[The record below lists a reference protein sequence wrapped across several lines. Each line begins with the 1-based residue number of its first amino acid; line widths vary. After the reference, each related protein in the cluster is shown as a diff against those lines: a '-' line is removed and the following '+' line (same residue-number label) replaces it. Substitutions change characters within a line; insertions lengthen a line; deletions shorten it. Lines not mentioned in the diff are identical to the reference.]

1 MLNLKKIISS
11 IADVGQKLFK
21 KSNIKKND
29 LESILLLCDDLLSN
43 KGAVFGITVAR
54 DITSLYQELSSEN
67 KLNFFKKLNE
77 KYKPS
82 HTKVGEAISLYLKSQ
97 NEKNLSLLFKVAEGK
112 RRELFRRMNMAP
124 NGTAIIVA
132 LREDLIRILKDN
144 KELSELDNDLRHL
157 FRAWFNPGFLKLA
170 KITWDTK
177 AAVLEKITWDTKAA
191 VLEKIIKYERVH
203 QMKDMNELKRRLGE
217 DRRFFSYFHPALED
231 EPIIFVQV
239 ALTKGL
245 GKSIQELMKPSSGD
259 IKNYDTAT
267 FYSISNCQDGLS
279 RVTLGNFLIK
289 RVVYEIQEELSHIK
303 NFGTLS
309 PIPGF
314 VSWFSYLDES
324 KIKNIIRNISDQ
336 NLDFL
341 RSKDLKIGDSRI
353 IKNKDAIIKL
363 VAHYLINEKN
373 QKGLPLN
380 DVSRFHLG
388 NGAIVE
394 DIAVNANIS
403 ETGFKRSYGIM
414 VNYLYELKNIEK
426 NHEDYMNSNKVI
438 VSDKIKKYL

>member
-1 MLNLKKIISS
+1 MLNLKQIISS
-11 IADVGQKLFK
+11 IADAGQKLFSIK
-21 KSNIKKND
+21 NIKKDD
-29 LESILLLCDDLLSN
+29 LESIISLCDDLISH
-43 KGAVFGITVAR
+43 KGAAFGITVAR
-54 DITSLYQELSSEN
+54 DITELYQSLSPEN
-67 KLNFFKKLNE
+67 KLLFFKQINE

-82 HTKVGEAISLYLKSQ
+82 FKKVNEAIENYTKSQ
-97 NEKNLSLLFKVAEGK
+97 NERTLSDLFKVSEGN

-132 LREDLIRILKDN
+132 LREDLLKILKSN

-157 FRAWFNPGFLKLA
+157 FRAWFNPGFLKL
-170 KITWDTK
+170 T
-177 AAVLEKITWDTKAA
+177 KITWDTKAA

-203 QMKDMNELKRRLGE
+203 QIKDMNELKRRLGE

-245 GKSIQELMKPSSGD
+245 GKSIQELMKPSSND
-259 IKNYDTAT
+259 QKDYDTAT
-267 FYSISNCQDGLS
+267 FYSISNCQEGLS

-289 RVVYEIQEELSHIK
+289 RVVYEIQEELPHIK

-314 VSWFSYLDES
+314 ADWFSYLEES
-324 KIKNIIRNISDQ
+324 KIKNILGDLTNQ
-336 NLDFL
+336 NVSFL
-341 RSKDLKIGDSRI
+341 KSKDMKIGDNRI
-353 IKNKDAIIKL
+353 VENKEAIIKL
-363 VAHYLINEKN
+363 VAHYIINEKN
-373 QKGLPLN
+373 KKGLPIN

-394 DIAVNANIS
+394 DIVVNANVS
-403 ETGFKRSYGIM
+403 ETGFKRSYGVM

-426 NHEDYMNSNKVI
+426 NHEDYMNNNKVI

>member
-1 MLNLKKIISS
+1 MLNLKRIISS

-54 DITSLYQELSSEN
+54 DITNLYQELSNEN

-112 RRELFRRMNMAP
+112 RRELFRRINMAP
-124 NGTAIIVA
+124 NGTSIIVS
-132 LREDLIRILKDN
+132 LREDLLKFLDVAQD
-144 KELSELDNDLRHL
+144 LVPLDNDLKHL
-157 FRAWFNPGFLKLA
+157 FKAWFNPGFLKLK

-177 AAVLEKITWDTKAA
+177 AAVLEKIM
-191 VLEKIIKYERVH
+191 KYERVH
-203 QMKDMNELKRRLGE
+203 HIKDLNELKRRLGE

-239 ALTKGL
+239 ALTKSL
-245 GKSIQELMKPSSGD
+245 GKSIQEIMKPLINGD
-259 IKNYDTAT
+259 QKNDTAT
-267 FYSISNCQDGLS
+267 FYSISNCHEGLS

-289 RVVYEIQEELSHIK
+289 RVIYEIQEELPHIK

-314 VSWFSYLDES
+314 AQWFSYLEEN
-324 KIKNIIRNISDQ
+324 KLKTIMGNFKND
-336 NLDFL
+336 LAFL
-341 RSKDLKIGDSRI
+341 KSSDLKIGDTRI
-353 IKNKDAIIKL
+353 IENKEELTKL

-373 QKGLPLN
+373 QKGLPIN
-380 DVSRFHLG
+380 DVTRFHLG
-388 NGAIVE
+388 NGAIIE
-394 DIAVNANIS
+394 DIAINANVS
-403 ETGFKRSYGIM
+403 DTGFKRSFGIM
-414 VNYLYELKNIEK
+414 VNYLYELESIEK
-426 NHEDYMNSNKVI
+426 NHEDYMTNNKVVLSNKL
-438 VSDKIKKYL
+438 KKYL

>member
-1 MLNLKKIISS
+1 MLNLKRIISS

-21 KSNIKKND
+21 KSNIKKDD

-54 DITSLYQELSSEN
+54 DITNLYQELSNEN

-124 NGTAIIVA
+124 NGTSIIVS
-132 LREDLIRILKDN
+132 LREDLLKFLGVAQD
-144 KELSELDNDLRHL
+144 LVPLDNDLKHL
-157 FRAWFNPGFLKLA
+157 FKAWFNPGFLKLK

-177 AAVLEKITWDTKAA
+177 AAVLEKIM
-191 VLEKIIKYERVH
+191 KYERVH
-203 QMKDMNELKRRLGE
+203 HIKDLNELKRRLGE

-239 ALTKGL
+239 ALTKSL
-245 GKSIQELMKPSSGD
+245 GKSIQEIMKPLINGD
-259 IKNYDTAT
+259 QKNDTAT
-267 FYSISNCQDGLS
+267 FYSISNCHEGLS

-289 RVVYEIQEELSHIK
+289 RVIYEIQEELPHIK

-314 VSWFSYLDES
+314 AQWFSYLEEN
-324 KIKNIIRNISDQ
+324 KLKTIMGNFKND
-336 NLDFL
+336 LAFL
-341 RSKDLKIGDSRI
+341 KSSDLKIGDTRI
-353 IKNKDAIIKL
+353 IENKEELTKL

-373 QKGLPLN
+373 QKGLPIN
-380 DVSRFHLG
+380 DVTRFHLG
-388 NGAIVE
+388 NGAIIE
-394 DIAVNANIS
+394 DIAINANVS
-403 ETGFKRSYGIM
+403 DTGFKRSFGIM
-414 VNYLYELKNIEK
+414 VNYLYELESIEK
-426 NHEDYMNSNKVI
+426 NHEDYMTNNKVVFSNKL
-438 VSDKIKKYL
+438 KKYL

>member
-1 MLNLKKIISS
+1 MFNLKQIISS
-11 IADVGQKLFK
+11 IADVGQKLFSIK
-21 KSNIKKND
+21 NIKKND
-29 LESILLLCDDLLSN
+29 LESIVSLCDDLISH
-43 KGAVFGITVAR
+43 KGAAFGITVAR
-54 DITSLYQELSSEN
+54 DVTELYESLSLEN
-67 KLNFFKKLNE
+67 KLLFFKKINE

-82 HTKVGEAISLYLKSQ
+82 FKKVNEAIEDYTKSQ
-97 NEKNLSLLFKVAEGK
+97 NEKTLSDLFKVSEGN

-132 LREDLIRILKDN
+132 LREDLLKILKSN
-144 KELSELDNDLRHL
+144 KELSALDNDLRHL
-157 FRAWFNPGFLKLA
+157 FRAWFNPGFLKL
-170 KITWDTK
+170 T
-177 AAVLEKITWDTKAA
+177 KITWDTKAA

-203 QMKDMNELKRRLGE
+203 QIKDMSELKRRLGE

-245 GKSIQELMKPSSGD
+245 GKSIQELMKPSNND
-259 IKNYDTAT
+259 QKEYDTAT
-267 FYSISNCQDGLS
+267 FYSISNCQEGLS

-289 RVVYEIQEELSHIK
+289 RVVYEIQEELPHIK

-314 VSWFSYLDES
+314 VDWFSYLEES
-324 KIKNIIRNISDQ
+324 KIKNILGNLINQ
-336 NLDFL
+336 NVSFL
-341 RSKDLKIGDSRI
+341 KAKDIKVGDNRI
-353 IKNKDAIIKL
+353 VENKEAIIKL
-363 VAHYLINEKN
+363 VAHYIINEKN
-373 QKGLPLN
+373 QKGLPIN

-394 DIAVNANIS
+394 DIVINANIT
-403 ETGFKRSYGIM
+403 ETGFNRSYGIM

-426 NHEDYMNSNKVI
+426 NHEDYMNNNKVI

>member
-1 MLNLKKIISS
+1 MLNLKRIISS

-21 KSNIKKND
+21 KSNIKKDD

-54 DITSLYQELSSEN
+54 DITNLYQELSNEN

-124 NGTAIIVA
+124 NGTSIIVS
-132 LREDLIRILKDN
+132 LREDLLKFLGVAQD
-144 KELSELDNDLRHL
+144 LVPLDNDLKHL
-157 FRAWFNPGFLKLA
+157 FKAWFNPGFLKLK

-177 AAVLEKITWDTKAA
+177 AAVLEKIM
-191 VLEKIIKYERVH
+191 KYERVH
-203 QMKDMNELKRRLGE
+203 HIKDLNELKRRLGE

-239 ALTKGL
+239 ALTQNL
-245 GKSIQELMKPSSGD
+245 GKSIQEIMKPLVNGD
-259 IKNYDTAT
+259 QKNDTAT
-267 FYSISNCQDGLS
+267 FYSISNCHEGLS

-289 RVVYEIQEELSHIK
+289 RVIYEIQEELPHIK

-314 VSWFSYLDES
+314 AQWFSYLE
-324 KIKNIIRNISDQ
+324 KNKLKTIMGNFKQD
-336 NLDFL
+336 LAFL
-341 RSKDLKIGDSRI
+341 KSSDLKIGDTRI
-353 IKNKDAIIKL
+353 VENKEEITKL
-363 VAHYLINEKN
+363 VAHYLVNEKN
-373 QKGLPLN
+373 QKGLPIN
-380 DVSRFHLG
+380 DVTRFHLG
-388 NGAIVE
+388 NGAIIE
-394 DIAVNANIS
+394 DIAINANVS
-403 ETGFKRSYGIM
+403 STGFKRSFGIM
-414 VNYLYELKNIEK
+414 VNYLYELKSIEK
-426 NHEDYMNSNKVI
+426 NHEDYMTNNKVGFSNKL
-438 VSDKIKKYL
+438 KKYL